1 MARAIRSTDVMVN
14 IRLGFIDVLLV
25 RSLWARL
32 TETHDRLT
40 IFDWTYRAQAK
51 CDGLPLRYLRRCA
64 LREIRWLR
72 VVSSR
77 QSAKI
82 LRSRQPCRRT
92 QTQDIVGPNQTKKPS
107 TESSAEG
114 SGKSR
119 R

>member
-77 QSAKI
+77 QSANTVRKRLTPKTGDDLVGRLVI
-82 LRSRQPCRRT
+82 QPFQRS
-92 QTQDIVGPNQTKKPS
+92 QTQDIVGPNN
-107 TESSAEG
+107 
-114 SGKSR
+114 
-119 R
+119 